1 MGQDYFLAAALLA
14 GRFAAFF
21 AAGRFFA
28 AFFAAGRFLA
38 AFFAGALFF
47 AAGRFAAFFAAG
59 RFLAAAFFAGAF
71 FFAAGR
77 FAAFFA
83 GAFLATAF
91 FFAAG
96 ATFPPWDSTLNQF
109 GTSSAPPWC
118 SRNRYRIDKR
128 VLAHVPP
135 SFTAVRRLIAVHG
148 PSQKSVS

>member
-1 MGQDYFLAAALLA
+1 MGLDYFLAAALLA

-28 AFFAAGRFLA
+28 AFFAAGRFL
-38 AFFAGALFF
+38 
-47 AAGRFAAFFAAG
+47 
-59 RFLAAAFFAGAF
+59 AAFFAGAF

-109 GTSSAPPWC
+109 GTSSPHPWR

-135 SFTAVRRLIAVHG
+135 NFAVVRRLIAVHG
-148 PSQKSVS
+148 PSRKSVL